1 MDIAEFDFHLPP
13 DQIAQYPA
21 PERDRSRLLV
31 LDRADG
37 SRRHLLFRDLADML
51 RPEDALVVNE
61 TRVLP
66 ARLSSS
72 KSETGGKVELLLIR
86 PDGDRWQALARPARR
101 LRPGTELNLDE
112 GGRRLRVEE
121 VLGRGR
127 ILVRLVRGK
136 GGASRTAE
144 APEGGVPPGAGGGGD
159 GSSMLHLLEEAG
171 EVPLPPYIQ
180 RRPEDSD
187 RERYQTVFA
196 RQPGAVA
203 APTAGLHF
211 TAPLIRRIKARG
223 VAVVPI
229 LLHVGPG
236 TFEPVRVA
244 DPRQH
249 SVEAEYYCVSDEA
262 AAELRDRRRA
272 GGKIVAVGTTV
283 VRALETAVD
292 AEGEIRPGRGWTDKF
307 ILPPYRIEAVD
318 ALVTNFH
325 LPRSS
330 LLLLVAAFAGR
341 PVLMETY
348 RIAVESGYRFY
359 SYGDA
364 MLVL

>member
-1 MDIAEFDFHLPP
+1 MDIADFDFQLPQ

-21 PERDRSRLLV
+21 PDRDGSRLLV
-31 LDRADG
+31 YDRAEA
-37 SRRHLLFRDLADML
+37 SRQHLLFRDIVEFL

-66 ARLSSS
+66 ARLKSS

-86 PDGDRWQALARPARR
+86 PEGDRWLALARPAHR
-101 LRPGTELNLDE
+101 LRPDTELALE
-112 GGRRLRVEE
+112 SGWRLRVEQ

-127 ILVRLVRGK
+127 ILIRLVRGSEVVR
-136 GGASRTAE
+136 GS
-144 APEGGVPPGAGGGGD
+144 EGDFRAAGCGESD
-159 GSSMLHLLEEAG
+159 GLSIQRLLEAEG
-171 EVPLPPYIQ
+171 EVPLPPYI
-180 RRPEDSD
+180 RRPPEEADK
-187 RERYQTVFA
+187 ERYQTVFA
-196 RQPGAVA
+196 RQAGAVA

-211 TAPLIRRIKARG
+211 TDPLLRRIRDHG

-249 SVEAEYYCVSDEA
+249 TVEAEYYCISDGA
-262 AAELRDRRRA
+262 AAELRARRRA
-272 GGKIVAVGTTV
+272 GGRIVAVGTTV
-283 VRALETAVD
+283 VRALETVVD
-292 AEGEIRPGRGWTDKF
+292 PEARIRPGSGWTDKV
-307 ILPPYRIEAVD
+307 ILPPHRFEAVD

-325 LPRSS
+325 LPCSS

-341 PVLMETY
+341 PAIMDTY
-348 RIAVESGYRFY
+348 KIAVERGYRFY

-364 MLVL
+364 MLIQ

>member
-1 MDIAEFDFHLPP
+1 MDIADFDFQLPP

-31 LDRADG
+31 LNRVEG
-37 SRRHLLFRDLADML
+37 SRRHLLFRDIADIL
-51 RPEDALVVNE
+51 KPDDALVVNE

-66 ARLSSS
+66 ARLRSS

-86 PDGDRWQALARPARR
+86 PQGDRWQALARPAHR
-101 LRPGTELNLDE
+101 LKPDTELTLDE
-112 GGRRLRVEE
+112 GGWRLRVEE

-127 ILVRLVRGK
+127 VLVRLIPGNRG
-136 GGASRTAE
+136 GCGTA
-144 APEGGVPPGAGGGGD
+144 AGGGSD
-159 GSSMLHLLEEAG
+159 GSNILHLLEEEG
-171 EVPLPPYIQ
+171 EVPLPPYI
-180 RRPEDSD
+180 RRIPEEADK
-187 RERYQTVFA
+187 ERYQTVFA
-196 RQPGAVA
+196 RQAGAVA

-211 TAPLIRRIKARG
+211 TDALIRRIRDRG

-244 DPRQH
+244 DPHRH
-249 SVEAEYYCVSDEA
+249 RVEAEYYCVSDEA
-262 AAELRDRRRA
+262 AAELRARRRA
-272 GGKIVAVGTTV
+272 GGRIVAVGTTV

-292 AEGEIRPGRGWTDKF
+292 AEGQIRPGSGWTDKF
-307 ILPPYRIEAVD
+307 ILPPYRFGAVD

-325 LPRSS
+325 LPCSS

-341 PVLMETY
+341 PVIMDTY
-348 RIAVESGYRFY
+348 KIALKKGYRFY

-364 MLVL
+364 MLIQ